1 MFRISP
7 HCSVSQQP
15 SVSRRENRAEVPHK
29 KGTFQYSMEHSLVSL
44 AAFPHSMWAQT
55 WPPRIPSLP
64 WPEMSG
70 GHERCVGRWELA
82 SDFCFP
88 WRRVGCKML
97 CSALFPVTCGG
108 ITRCRSY
115 WFMIW
120 KRAIVHNSYV
130 ERRKNTLSCLSVI
143 VGRKWGRAHHQ
154 PPECLQ
160 CMISLGWE
168 KSFGVMAAWKQ
179 MEKHILIV
187 LNLRGS
193 TVGRQIGKHSQ
204 KMIWKAI
211 PLWWIDLRFFCVIS
225 VLDIA
230 VHGKQFGL
238 ASVFWFPD
246 SCLKPS
252 GEARC
257 L

>member
-29 KGTFQYSMEHSLVSL
+29 KGTFQYSMEHSLSPL
-44 AAFPHSMWAQT
+44 QRFLTPCGHRRGPHVFHPYHGRRWAVAT
-55 WPPRIPSLP
+55 SDASGAGSSRRI
-64 WPEMSG
+64 
-70 GHERCVGRWELA
+70 
-82 SDFCFP
+82 CFP

-143 VGRKWGRAHHQ
+143 FGRKWGRAHHQ

-160 CMISLGWE
+160 CMISSGWE

-193 TVGRQIGKHSQ
+193 TLGRQIGKHSQ

-211 PLWWIDLRFFCVIS
+211 LLWWIDLRFFCVIS